1 MADFNLSAEVS
12 MDVDPLKAAK
22 TSVENNLKAINK
34 SLRNQRKEMKQNEV
48 SAESLAKQE
57 TDLGRAIKLQEGLMA
72 QRNKELQDQKKE
84 MKNSN
89 KVTDEQKIKLQN
101 LNAAYEQSKKQLNG
115 YQDELNSVQVKQ
127 KTFGKTTDDV
137 KNNLNELRNEVKKS
151 QIEFEKSSKATSD
164 YERHIDS
171 LTGSLNKSEKQLG
184 QLDDNLKIVSELK
197 GENSREAKTL
207 RSEISK
213 EQLAFQQLELQ
224 LSKTKSS
231 FNEYKEENSES
242 AIAMR
247 KLDDAIDNTKN
258 NITQLS
264 NSLRQSNA
272 EFNKSSKESDDY
284 KNHLRNL
291 TNAQSRQIQI
301 INELEDE
308 YNQVALSQGKT
319 SKQAQDLKNEIAKQN
334 ITFTNLKNQIE
345 STTNEY
351 DDFRLENSET
361 NLTLGE
367 AKRRLEDMN
376 NELKMSSLKFKQS
389 EKTADDYKAKI
400 SQLKAT
406 MTQQSAVLNGL
417 ERRYDEVKHAQGE
430 NSVAAKNL
438 RNDIAKE
445 ALAFQVLQGRIDET
459 TDELKAYQRQQR
471 LMGTATRAWEGARD
485 SMDRIATTLRSLGE
499 LTQGVVGGV
508 MTTHFSALVPILGS
522 VVSLGAG
529 LGGMLTAA
537 AGGAIGMGGAF
548 GIAGVA
554 VKAFAGQATYALKM
568 LEDGQLRVTK
578 EVSAYQ
584 TALSGLK
591 TSWEGLIAQNQAAI
605 FNTMTNGINTAKYAL
620 TTLNPFLTKTATQI
634 ETASGK
640 MLNWAKT
647 SSVAKRSFDILN
659 TQGPKIFQHLLNA
672 TESFVNGS
680 AALFNK
686 LSPLYVWAARG
697 FADMA
702 KSFDDWANSVEGS
715 KAINGFIEYTKAN
728 LPIVGNIF
736 GNIFKGI
743 ISLFQAFSG
752 HSHNVLLGIQ
762 DVTKGFAEWSEGLK
776 KSDGFQQF
784 VQYLETNGPKVWSL
798 IKNITGTLWGLVKG
812 MAPVGAAVLSMSNAF
827 FKWTNTMTNAHPILG
842 KILGIL
848 TAVGG
853 VALLAAKPILLLQGA
868 VKGATGAT
876 LLFGEAS
883 LLASAKTKIAA
894 AAIGIWRGVVSAAQ
908 SVALA
913 YMYATNGM
921 SAAQMAQAVKAKAAA
936 VAQGIWN
943 GVMTIGRSVANGFR
957 FAIAALTTSQT
968 LNAIKTKIATAGM
981 LVWTTVSKGAALAT
995 RGLGLAIRFMTG
1007 PIGIVITVI
1016 GLLVAGI
1023 MHLWKTN
1030 ETFRNIVI
1038 RIWNS
1043 IKNAAVA
1050 SFGFIKVFVVGTFNF
1065 VKNNSIKI
1073 WQSFKNILLTIIRTW
1088 VAGVRNNIM
1097 IIRTVTTT
1105 VFNFIKSWSIKIWTS
1120 LKNGVLSIIR
1130 GLTNGTR
1137 NLFNI
1142 LKSGIVKIISTLR
1155 NWLIT
1160 AWTFIK
1166 NKIIGIVKSY
1176 VNTVR
1181 NNFNFLKNGIIKIIS
1196 NLRSWLITA
1205 WNFIKNKTVSI
1216 VRNLWSGMKNIF
1228 NSLSKGTRSIF
1239 NSVKNFLVN
1248 LWLSVKNRVI
1258 NLATSLWNGMK
1269 ARWNSLSKG
1278 TRNIYNSIKNFLI
1291 NLWLKTKN
1299 KVVDFAKNLLNGVV
1313 GKWRSLLSST
1323 KNIMGSVADFLSD
1336 KWQKIKDK
1344 TVDFATTI
1352 KDKVTGA
1359 FGKMRDTLKG
1369 IIDKIK
1375 GFISD
1380 MVDKVKG
1387 GLNKLIDGVNWVGGK
1402 LGMDKLPKIK
1412 LHTGTEHTNT
1422 TTNVVKNGKIA
1433 RDTFAT
1439 VGDRGRGNG
1448 PGGFRHE
1455 AIKYPN
1461 GKMALTP
1468 NKDTTAFLPQGSTVY
1483 NGAQTH
1489 TMLSNSNPTFSK
1501 GTLPKFASGTLSNK
1515 KPKKKKKDDEF
1526 FGDVWDKTKDGAKVV
1541 SGKVVEGGKAVV
1553 NKSLEVAAKGKKWLG
1568 DKVGDVMDW
1577 IEKPGKLLD
1586 KVLEGFGINLD
1597 SFGITK
1603 SASLPF
1609 DMMKGMFGKLKKA
1622 ATDTFKNWM
1631 EEQGGDGGYIDLSKG
1646 INFPFSPNGRAP
1658 GYPFPYPH
1666 MGVDLNYVYDKLY
1679 SVASGTATA
1688 KTTAG
1693 GFGKHMWIKKGN
1705 MDYIYG
1711 HMSKHAFSGSKNVKP
1726 GDYLG
1731 VSGNTG
1737 MSSGPHLHFEV
1748 RKNGTPIDPIKWL
1761 KQNDGGGGGNGKW
1774 KSKVKQAAKATGV
1787 KLSGSK
1793 LNDILKLIQTESG
1806 GRAGVTQQIQDV
1818 NSGGNEAQG
1827 LLQYTPTTFRG
1838 YAAKGKKNI
1847 KNGYH
1852 QLMAFFNNSNWS
1864 SDLAAWKR
1872 RMARG
1877 STGWGPTGSRRG
1889 YATGTNNAPRGL
1901 AQVFE
1906 KGGEIMNLRGGE
1918 QIIPNDVSIA
1928 AIKSVIES
1936 DIFNRTQSA
1945 VYEGI
1950 SRYADQLRDK
1960 QQMATREQQELQRLS
1975 QANVD
1980 IQEQNSILKES
1991 LNTMKA
1997 ILGELTN
2004 TKVVNQEIRD
2014 KNYFP
2019 SSREMTKMNNENM
2032 ALNSATQLMR

>member
-12 MDVDPLKAAK
+12 MDVDPLKASK
-22 TSVENNLKAINK
+22 TTIERNLKAINK
-34 SLRNQRKEMKQNEV
+34 SLRNQRKEFKQNEV
-48 SAESLAKQE
+48 SAEALAKQE
-57 TDLGRAIKLQEGLMA
+57 TDLGRAVKLQEGLLK
-72 QRNKELQDQKKE
+72 QRNKTLNDMQRQMKE
-84 MKNSN
+84 SN
-89 KVTDEQKIKLQN
+89 NVTDEQKLKLQN
-101 LNAAYEQSKKQLNG
+101 ASRAVQQAENQLNN
-115 YQDELNSVQVKQ
+115 YENELKQTQTQQKLLGRTTDQVKNSLGQ
-127 KTFGKTTDDV
+127 
-137 KNNLNELRNEVKKS
+137 LRNEAKLTEMRFKQS
-151 QIEFEKSSKATSD
+151 EKSVSGYKNRLTELSHTMQKQKAHTD
-164 YERHIDS
+164 
-171 LTGSLNKSEKQLG
+171 L
-184 QLDDNLKIVSELK
+184 LK
-197 GENSREAKTL
+197 GNLRELERAQQGNSREAK
-207 RSEISK
+207 S
-213 EQLAFQQLELQ
+213 
-224 LSKTKSS
+224 
-231 FNEYKEENSES
+231 
-242 AIAMR
+242 
-247 KLDDAIDNTKN
+247 
-258 NITQLS
+258 
-264 NSLRQSNA
+264 
-272 EFNKSSKESDDY
+272 
-284 KNHLRNL
+284 
-291 TNAQSRQIQI
+291 
-301 INELEDE
+301 
-308 YNQVALSQGKT
+308 
-319 SKQAQDLKNEIAKQN
+319 
-334 ITFTNLKNQIE
+334 
-345 STTNEY
+345 
-351 DDFRLENSET
+351 
-361 NLTLGE
+361 
-367 AKRRLEDMN
+367 
-376 NELKMSSLKFKQS
+376 
-389 EKTADDYKAKI
+389 
-400 SQLKAT
+400 
-406 MTQQSAVLNGL
+406 
-417 ERRYDEVKHAQGE
+417 
-430 NSVAAKNL
+430 L
-438 RNDIAKE
+438 RNDIIKE
-445 ALAFQVLQGRIDET
+445 AIAFQVLQGRIDET
-459 TDELKAYQRQQR
+459 TDELKEYQRQQR
-471 LMGTATRAWEGARD
+471 LMGTATNAWVGARQQ
-485 SMDRIATTLRSLGE
+485 MDRIATTLRSLGE

-548 GIAGVA
+548 GIAGIA

-672 TESFVNGS
+672 TQNFVNGS

-686 LSPLYVWAARG
+686 LSPLYSWAARG

-853 VALLAAKPILLLQGA
+853 VALLAAKPILLLRGA
-868 VKGATGAT
+868 LLGATGAT
-876 LLFGEAS
+876 KLLGNAG
-883 LLASAKTKIAA
+883 AIAAIKTKIAA
-894 AAIGIWRGVVSAAQ
+894 AAMVLWTGAS
-908 SVALA
+908 
-913 YMYATNGM
+913 
-921 SAAQMAQAVKAKAAA
+921 KA
-936 VAQGIWN
+936 
-943 GVMTIGRSVANGFR
+943 
-957 FAIAALTTSQT
+957 
-968 LNAIKTKIATAGM
+968 
-981 LVWTTVSKGAALAT
+981 AALAT
-995 RGLGLAIRFMTG
+995 RGLGLAIRFMSG
-1007 PIGIVITVI
+1007 PIGWVITVI

-1023 MHLWKTN
+1023 VHLWKTN
-1030 ETFRNIVI
+1030 DTFRNAVI
-1038 RIWNS
+1038 GIWNS
-1043 IKNAAVA
+1043 IKNAAVS
-1050 SFGFIKVFVVGTFNF
+1050 SFGYVRSFIVNAFNF
-1065 VKNNSIKI
+1065 IKNNSIKI

-1181 NNFNFLKNGIIKIIS
+1181 NNFNFLKNGIVKIIS
-1196 NLRSWLITA
+1196 NLRNWLITA

-1228 NSLSKGTRSIF
+1228 NVLSKGTRSIF

-1299 KVVDFAKNLLNGVV
+1299 KVVGFAKNLLDGVKD
-1313 GKWRSLLSST
+1313 KWSSLLSST
-1323 KNIMGSVADFLSD
+1323 KKIMNSVANFTSD

-1344 TVDFATTI
+1344 TVGFATTI

-1359 FGKMRDTLKG
+1359 FAKMRDTLEG

-1439 VGDRGRGNG
+1439 VGDKGKGNG
-1448 PGGFRHE
+1448 PNGFRHE
-1455 AIKYPN
+1455 AIRYPN
-1461 GKMALTP
+1461 GKMAITP
-1468 NKDTTAFLPQGSTVY
+1468 NKDTTTFLPQGSSVM

-1489 TMLSNSNPTFSK
+1489 AMLSANNPTFSK
-1501 GTLPKFASGTLSNK
+1501 GTLPRFAKGTLAKK
-1515 KPKKKKKDDEF
+1515 KPKKKKKGDNV
-1526 FGDVWDKTKDGAKVV
+1526 FGDAWDSTKAGAAKVV
-1541 SGKVVEGGKAVV
+1541 DGGKAVV
-1553 NKSLEVAAKGKKWLG
+1553 SKSLEAAAKGKDWLK

-1577 IEKPGKLLD
+1577 IEKPGKLLN
-1586 KVLEGFGINLD
+1586 KVLEGFGVNMD
-1597 SFGITK
+1597 AFGIAK
-1603 SASLPF
+1603 AASLPR
-1609 DMMKGMFGKLKKA
+1609 DMMSGMFGKLKKA
-1622 ATDTFKNWM
+1622 ATDTFKKWM
-1631 EEQGGDGGYIDLSKG
+1631 EEQGAGDGGYIDLSKG
-1646 INFPFSPNGRAP
+1646 INFGFTNSAAEAARM
-1658 GYPFPYPH
+1658 GYPFPRAH
-1666 MGVDLNYVYDKLY
+1666 HGLDINYKFGEKVYSTLAGKGTGK
-1679 SVASGTATA
+1679 SGYN
-1688 KTTAG
+1688 G
-1693 GFGKHMWIKKGN
+1693 GFGNSMWLNNGKGVEA
-1705 MDYIYG
+1705 IYG
-1711 HMSKHAFSGSKNVKP
+1711 HLSKLAWNGTKSVKP

-1731 VSGNTG
+1731 KVGSTG
-1737 MSSGPHLHFEV
+1737 DSTGPHLHYEM
-1748 RKNGTPIDPIKWL
+1748 RWNGVAKDPTSWL
-1761 KQNDGGGGGNGKW
+1761 KKNNGGGKAGGKYG
-1774 KSKVKQAAKATGV
+1774 STIKQALGMAGLPQTNKYIKAWQEQARTESTFNPKARNPSGASGLVQVKPATFNQYKLPGHGNIWNPLDNLIAGMRYAKARYG
-1787 KLSGSK
+1787 KGGMLS
-1793 LNDILKLIQTESG
+1793 
-1806 GRAGVTQQIQDV
+1806 QI
-1818 NSGGNEAQG
+1818 GHG
-1827 LLQYTPTTFRG
+1827 LP
-1838 YAAKGKKNI
+1838 YAK
-1847 KNGYH
+1847 
-1852 QLMAFFNNSNWS
+1852 
-1864 SDLAAWKR
+1864 
-1872 RMARG
+1872 
-1877 STGWGPTGSRRG
+1877 
-1889 YATGTNNAPRGL
+1889 GTNNATKGL
-1901 AQVFE
+1901 HQVFE
-1906 KGGEIMNLRGGE
+1906 EGGEIMQMRGGE
-1918 QIIPNDVSIA
+1918 TVIPNDVSIQA
-1928 AIKSVIES
+1928 FKQIATS
-1936 DIFNRTQSA
+1936 DIFSRTQSA
-1945 VYEGI
+1945 VYDAI
-1950 SRYADQLRDK
+1950 SQYADQLREK
-1960 QQMATREQQELQRLS
+1960 QQVATREQQELQRLS

-1980 IQEQNSILKES
+1980 IQEQNSILKEM
-1991 LNTMKA
+1991 LYTMQD
-1997 ILGELTN
+1997 L
-2004 TKVVNQEIRD
+2004 VM
-2014 KNYFP
+2014 
-2019 SSREMTKMNNENM
+2019 SSRNNEKWNAQTANKSNVMDWDKVEGMTSKKQGRRIQNM
-2032 ALNSATQLMR
+2032 GYGNGGAFI

>member
-1 MADFNLSAEVS
+1 
-12 MDVDPLKAAK
+12 
-22 TSVENNLKAINK
+22 
-34 SLRNQRKEMKQNEV
+34 
-48 SAESLAKQE
+48 
-57 TDLGRAIKLQEGLMA
+57 
-72 QRNKELQDQKKE
+72 
-84 MKNSN
+84 
-89 KVTDEQKIKLQN
+89 
-101 LNAAYEQSKKQLNG
+101 
-115 YQDELNSVQVKQ
+115 
-127 KTFGKTTDDV
+127 
-137 KNNLNELRNEVKKS
+137 
-151 QIEFEKSSKATSD
+151 
-164 YERHIDS
+164 
-171 LTGSLNKSEKQLG
+171 
-184 QLDDNLKIVSELK
+184 
-197 GENSREAKTL
+197 
-207 RSEISK
+207 
-213 EQLAFQQLELQ
+213 
-224 LSKTKSS
+224 
-231 FNEYKEENSES
+231 
-242 AIAMR
+242 
-247 KLDDAIDNTKN
+247 
-258 NITQLS
+258 
-264 NSLRQSNA
+264 
-272 EFNKSSKESDDY
+272 
-284 KNHLRNL
+284 
-291 TNAQSRQIQI
+291 
-301 INELEDE
+301 
-308 YNQVALSQGKT
+308 
-319 SKQAQDLKNEIAKQN
+319 
-334 ITFTNLKNQIE
+334 
-345 STTNEY
+345 
-351 DDFRLENSET
+351 
-361 NLTLGE
+361 
-367 AKRRLEDMN
+367 
-376 NELKMSSLKFKQS
+376 
-389 EKTADDYKAKI
+389 
-400 SQLKAT
+400 
-406 MTQQSAVLNGL
+406 
-417 ERRYDEVKHAQGE
+417 
-430 NSVAAKNL
+430 
-438 RNDIAKE
+438 
-445 ALAFQVLQGRIDET
+445 
-459 TDELKAYQRQQR
+459 
-471 LMGTATRAWEGARD
+471 MGTATNAWEGARD

-548 GIAGVA
+548 AIAGVA
-554 VKAFAGQATYALKM
+554 VQAFAGQATYALKM

-672 TESFVNGS
+672 TQSFVNGS

-686 LSPLYVWAARG
+686 LSPLYTWAAKG

-812 MAPVGAAVLSMSNAF
+812 MAPIGAVVLSVSNAF

-842 KILGIL
+842 QILGIL
-848 TAVGG
+848 TAFGG

-894 AAIGIWRGVVSAAQ
+894 AAVGIWRGVVSAAQ

-913 YMYATNGM
+913 YMYATKGM
-921 SAAQMAQAVKAKAAA
+921 TLAQMAQAVKAKAAA

-968 LNAIKTKIATAGM
+968 IQAIKSKIAATAM
-981 LVWTTVSKGAALAT
+981 TIWTATTKAAALAT

-1007 PIGIVITVI
+1007 PIGIVITAI

-1023 MHLWKTN
+1023 VHLWKTN
-1030 ETFRNIVI
+1030 ATFRNIVI
-1038 RIWNS
+1038 SVWQSIQNKIMSVVVSITSIIRNNIPLIKGIFSNTFNGVRNIVKGSLNIVMGIARVFSGLFTGNFRKMWSGVQQIFSGFIRVIKGIFQVSFVGQIVALARIMGTRIKALFSNLGKVSRAIFSALGTWMSKKWLS
-1043 IKNAAVA
+1043 IKN
-1050 SFGFIKVFVVGTFNF
+1050 
-1065 VKNNSIKI
+1065 
-1073 WQSFKNILLTIIRTW
+1073 
-1088 VAGVRNNIM
+1088 
-1097 IIRTVTTT
+1097 
-1105 VFNFIKSWSIKIWTS
+1105 
-1120 LKNGVLSIIR
+1120 
-1130 GLTNGTR
+1130 
-1137 NLFNI
+1137 
-1142 LKSGIVKIISTLR
+1142 
-1155 NWLIT
+1155 
-1160 AWTFIK
+1160 
-1166 NKIIGIVKSY
+1166 
-1176 VNTVR
+1176 NTVGKAK
-1181 NNFNFLKNGIIKIIS
+1181 L
-1196 NLRSWLITA
+1196 
-1205 WNFIKNKTVSI
+1205 
-1216 VRNLWSGMKNIF
+1216 LWSGVKMWWSNLGKNTRAIMNSIGSF
-1228 NSLSKGTRSIF
+1228 MSKKWQSIKSGTVNKAKLLWSGVKNWWSNLNKNTRSTMNSVGNFMSKKWQSIKSGTVNKAKSTWSGVKNWWSNLSKNTRATMNSVGKFMSSKWSSIKSNTVNRAKNTWSGVKGAWSSLSKGTRSTM
-1239 NSVKNFLVN
+1239 NSVGSFMSNKWRGIKNSTVN
-1248 LWLSVKNRVI
+1248 LV
-1258 NLATSLWNGMK
+1258 TGMK
-1269 ARWNSLSKG
+1269 NKITGVMNKMGDA
-1278 TRNIYNSIKNFLI
+1278 IK
-1291 NLWLKTKN
+1291 
-1299 KVVDFAKNLLNGVV
+1299 
-1313 GKWRSLLSST
+1313 S
-1323 KNIMGSVADFLSD
+1323 
-1336 KWQKIKDK
+1336 
-1344 TVDFATTI
+1344 
-1352 KDKVTGA
+1352 VTG
-1359 FGKMRDTLKG
+1359 
-1369 IIDKIK
+1369 KIK
-1375 GFISD
+1375 GFFSGMI
-1380 MVDKVKG
+1380 DKVKS
-1387 GLNKLIDGVNWVGGK
+1387 GLNKLIEGVNWVGGK

-1468 NKDTTAFLPQGSTVY
+1468 NRDTTTFLPQGSTVY

-1489 TMLSNSNPTFSK
+1489 SMLSNSNPTFSK
-1501 GTLPKFASGTLSNK
+1501 GTLPRFHNGTLSKK
-1515 KPKKKKKDDEF
+1515 KPKKKKKGDNF
-1526 FGDVWDKTKDGAKVV
+1526 FGDVATGVKAGAKVAT
-1541 SGKVVEGGKAVV
+1541 GKVVDGGKAVV
-1553 NKSLEVAAKGKKWLG
+1553 NKTLETAAKGKKWMSE
-1568 DKVGDVMDW
+1568 KIGDVMDW
-1577 IEKPGKLLD
+1577 IDKPGKLLD
-1586 KVLEGFGINLD
+1586 KVLEGVGLNLDGFGI
-1597 SFGITK
+1597 SK
-1603 SASLPF
+1603 AAELPYN
-1609 DMMKGMFGKLKKA
+1609 MMKGMFGKLKKSA
-1622 ATDTFKNWM
+1622 IDTFTSWM

-1646 INFPFSPNGRAP
+1646 INFPFSPHGRAP

-1666 MGVDLNYVYDKLY
+1666 MGIDLGYVYDKLY

-1711 HMSKHAFSGSKNVKP
+1711 HMSKFAFNGSKKVKP

-1748 RKNGTPIDPIKWL
+1748 RRNGKAIDPLKWL
-1761 KQNDGGGGGNGKW
+1761 KENDGGGGGNGKW

-1793 LNDILKLIQTESG
+1793 LNDVLKLIQTESG

-1827 LLQYTPTTFRG
+1827 LLQYTPGTFRG

-1889 YATGTNNAPRGL
+1889 YATGTNNARRGFN
-1901 AQVFE
+1901 QVFE
-1906 KGGEIMNLRGGE
+1906 EGGEIMQMRGGE
-1918 QIIPNDVSIA
+1918 TVIPNDVSIQA
-1928 AIKSVIES
+1928 FKQIATS
-1936 DIFNRTQSA
+1936 DIFSRTQSA
-1945 VYEGI
+1945 VYDAI
-1950 SRYADQLRDK
+1950 SQYADQLREK
-1960 QQMATREQQELQRLS
+1960 QQAATREQMELQRLS

-1980 IQEQNSILKES
+1980 IQEQNSILKEM
-1991 LNTMKA
+1991 LYTMQD
-1997 ILGELTN
+1997 LLT
-2004 TKVVNQEIRD
+2004 
-2014 KNYFP
+2014 
-2019 SSREMTKMNNENM
+2019 SSRNNERHNAQTASKDMTLDGKKISKNTSQQQGKDMVNAMFNM
-2032 ALNSATQLMR
+2032 GGGLT

>member
-12 MDVDPLKAAK
+12 MDVDPLKASK
-22 TSVENNLKAINK
+22 TTIERNLKAINK
-34 SLRNQRKEMKQNEV
+34 SLRDQRKEMKQNEV

-72 QRNKELQDQKKE
+72 QRNKELQDQQKE
-84 MKNSN
+84 MAKSN
-89 KVTDEQKIKLQN
+89 EVTDEQKIKLQN
-101 LNAAYEQSKKQLNG
+101 LNAAYEKSKKQLNG

-137 KNNLNELRNEVKKS
+137 KKNLNELRNEVKKS

-184 QLDDNLKIVSELK
+184 QLDDNLKIISDLK
-197 GENSREAKTL
+197 GENSREAKEL
-207 RSEISK
+207 RGEISK
-213 EQLAFQQLELQ
+213 EQLAFKQLELQ
-224 LSKTKSS
+224 LSKTKTS
-231 FNEYKEENSES
+231 FNDYKQENSES

-258 NITQLS
+258 SITQLS

-291 TNAQSRQIQI
+291 TNAQTRQIQI

-308 YNQVALSQGKT
+308 YNQVSLSQGKA
-319 SKQAQDLKNEIAKQN
+319 SQQAQDLKNEIAKQN
-334 ITFTNLKNQIE
+334 ISFTNLKNQIDN
-345 STTNEY
+345 TTNEY
-351 DDFRLENSET
+351 DEFRLENSET

-376 NELKMSSLKFKQS
+376 NELKISSLKFKQS

-406 MTQQSAVLNGL
+406 MTQQSAVLTGL
-417 ERRYDEVKHAQGE
+417 NRRYDEVKHAQGE

-445 ALAFQVLQGRIDET
+445 TLAFQVLQGRIDET
-459 TDELKAYQRQQR
+459 TDELKEYQRQQR
-471 LMGTATRAWEGARD
+471 LMGTATNAWVGARQQ
-485 SMDRIATTLRSLGE
+485 MDRIATSLRSLGE

-522 VVSLGAG
+522 IVSLGAG

-591 TSWEGLIAQNQAAI
+591 SSWEGLIAQNQAAI

-647 SSVAKRSFDILN
+647 SSVAKRSLDILN

-672 TESFVNGS
+672 TQSFVNGS

-686 LSPLYVWAARG
+686 LSPLYGWAAKG

-702 KSFDDWANSVEGS
+702 KSFDNWANSVEGS

-842 KILGIL
+842 KILGVL

-853 VALLAAKPILLLQGA
+853 VALLAAKPILLLRGA
-868 VKGATGAT
+868 LLGATGAT
-876 LLFGEAS
+876 KLLGNAG
-883 LLASAKTKIAA
+883 AIAAIKTKIAA
-894 AAIGIWRGVVSAAQ
+894 AAMGIWRGVVSASQ
-908 SVALA
+908 TVALA
-913 YMYATNGM
+913 YMYATKGM
-921 SAAQMAQAVKAKAAA
+921 TLAQMAQAVKAKAAA

-968 LNAIKTKIATAGM
+968 IQAIKSKIAATAM
-981 LVWTTVSKGAALAT
+981 TIWTATTKAAALAT

-1007 PIGIVITVI
+1007 PIGIVITAI

-1023 MHLWKTN
+1023 THLWRTN
-1030 ETFRNIVI
+1030 ATFRNIVMSVWQAVQTKIMSVVGSITSII
-1038 RIWNS
+1038 RNNIPLIKGIFSNTFNGVRNIVKGSLNIVLGIAKVFSGLFTGNFRKMWSGVQQIFSGFIRVIKGIFQVSFVGQIVALARIMGTRIKTIFSNLGKVSRAIFTALGTWMSKKWSS
-1043 IKNAAVA
+1043 IKN
-1050 SFGFIKVFVVGTFNF
+1050 
-1065 VKNNSIKI
+1065 
-1073 WQSFKNILLTIIRTW
+1073 
-1088 VAGVRNNIM
+1088 
-1097 IIRTVTTT
+1097 
-1105 VFNFIKSWSIKIWTS
+1105 
-1120 LKNGVLSIIR
+1120 
-1130 GLTNGTR
+1130 
-1137 NLFNI
+1137 
-1142 LKSGIVKIISTLR
+1142 
-1155 NWLIT
+1155 
-1160 AWTFIK
+1160 
-1166 NKIIGIVKSY
+1166 
-1176 VNTVR
+1176 NTVGKAK
-1181 NNFNFLKNGIIKIIS
+1181 L
-1196 NLRSWLITA
+1196 
-1205 WNFIKNKTVSI
+1205 
-1216 VRNLWSGMKNIF
+1216 LWSGVKAWWSNLGKNTRATMNSIGSF
-1228 NSLSKGTRSIF
+1228 MSKKWQSIKSGTVNKAKLLWSGVKNWWSNLNKNTRATMNSVGNFMSKKWQSIKSGTVNKAKSTWSGVKNWWSNLSKNTRATMNSVGKFMSSKWSSIKSNTVNRAKNTWSGVKGAWSSLSKGTRSTM
-1239 NSVKNFLVN
+1239 NSVGSFMSNKWRGIKNSTVN
-1248 LWLSVKNRVI
+1248 LV
-1258 NLATSLWNGMK
+1258 TGMK
-1269 ARWNSLSKG
+1269 NKITG
-1278 TRNIYNSIKNFLI
+1278 VMNKMGDVIK
-1291 NLWLKTKN
+1291 
-1299 KVVDFAKNLLNGVV
+1299 
-1313 GKWRSLLSST
+1313 S
-1323 KNIMGSVADFLSD
+1323 
-1336 KWQKIKDK
+1336 
-1344 TVDFATTI
+1344 
-1352 KDKVTGA
+1352 VTGKIGNF
-1359 FGKMRDTLKG
+1359 FGDM
-1369 IIDKIK
+1369 IK
-1375 GFISD
+1375 G
-1380 MVDKVKG
+1380 VKT
-1387 GLNKLIDGVNWVGGK
+1387 GLNKLIEGVNWVGGK
-1402 LGMDKLPKIK
+1402 LGMDKLPKVK

-1439 VGDRGRGNG
+1439 VGDKGRGNG
-1448 PGGFRHE
+1448 PNGFRHE
-1455 AIKYPN
+1455 AIRYPN

-1468 NKDTTAFLPQGSTVY
+1468 NKDTTAYLPKGSSVM

-1489 TMLSNSNPTFSK
+1489 AMLSANNPTFSK
-1501 GTLPKFASGTLSNK
+1501 GTLPRFAKGTLAKK
-1515 KPKKKKKDDEF
+1515 KPKKKKKGDNV
-1526 FGDVWDKTKDGAKVV
+1526 FGDAWDSTKAGAAKVV
-1541 SGKVVEGGKAVV
+1541 DGGKAVV
-1553 NKSLEVAAKGKKWLG
+1553 SKSLEAAAKGKDWLK

-1577 IEKPGKLLD
+1577 IEKPGKLLN
-1586 KVLEGFGINLD
+1586 KVLEGFGVNMD
-1597 SFGITK
+1597 AFGIAK
-1603 SASLPF
+1603 AASLPR
-1609 DMMKGMFGKLKKA
+1609 DMMSGMFGKLKKA
-1622 ATDTFKNWM
+1622 ATDTFKKWM
-1631 EEQGGDGGYIDLSKG
+1631 EEQGAGDGGYIDLSKG
-1646 INFPFSPNGRAP
+1646 INFGFTNSAAEAARM
-1658 GYPFPYPH
+1658 GYPFPRAH
-1666 MGVDLNYVYDKLY
+1666 HGLDINYKFGEKVYSTLAGKGTGK
-1679 SVASGTATA
+1679 SGYN
-1688 KTTAG
+1688 G
-1693 GFGKHMWIKKGN
+1693 GFGNSMWLNNGKGVEA
-1705 MDYIYG
+1705 IYG
-1711 HMSKHAFSGSKNVKP
+1711 HLSKLAWNGTKSVKP

-1731 VSGNTG
+1731 KVGSTG
-1737 MSSGPHLHFEV
+1737 DSTGPHLHYEM
-1748 RKNGTPIDPIKWL
+1748 RWNGVAKDPTSWL
-1761 KQNDGGGGGNGKW
+1761 KKNNGGGKAGGKYG
-1774 KSKVKQAAKATGV
+1774 STIKQALGMAGLPQTNKYIKAWQEQARTESTFNPKARNPSGASGLVQVKPATFNQYKLPGHGNIWNPLDNLIAGMRYAKARYG
-1787 KLSGSK
+1787 KGGMLS
-1793 LNDILKLIQTESG
+1793 
-1806 GRAGVTQQIQDV
+1806 QI
-1818 NSGGNEAQG
+1818 GHG
-1827 LLQYTPTTFRG
+1827 LP
-1838 YAAKGKKNI
+1838 YAK
-1847 KNGYH
+1847 
-1852 QLMAFFNNSNWS
+1852 
-1864 SDLAAWKR
+1864 
-1872 RMARG
+1872 
-1877 STGWGPTGSRRG
+1877 
-1889 YATGTNNAPRGL
+1889 GTNNATKGL
-1901 AQVFE
+1901 HQVFE
-1906 KGGEIMNLRGGE
+1906 EGGEIMQMRGGE
-1918 QIIPNDVSIA
+1918 TVIPNDVSIQA
-1928 AIKSVIES
+1928 FKQIATS
-1936 DIFNRTQSA
+1936 DIFSRTQSA
-1945 VYEGI
+1945 VYDAI
-1950 SRYADQLRDK
+1950 SQYADQLREK
-1960 QQMATREQQELQRLS
+1960 QQMATREQMELQRINREN
-1975 QANVD
+1975 AD
-1980 IQEQNSILKES
+1980 IKEQNSILRES
-1991 LNTMKA
+1991 LDTMKA

-2004 TKVVNQEIRD
+2004 VRTSNEQIRD
-2014 KNYFP
+2014 KEYFP

-2032 ALNSATQLMR
+2032 ALNAATQLMR